1 MFGLTNIIFVFLQSN
16 FTINWVLDLTKY
28 FDVSVYLFF
37 IFELTEYLIIIM
49 FYIIIPFGF
58 TM

>member
-1 MFGLTNIIFVFLQSN
+1 MFGLTNIIFVFHQSN

-37 IFELTEYLIIIM
+37 IFELTENLIIIM
-49 FYIIIPFGF
+49 FYISIPFGF